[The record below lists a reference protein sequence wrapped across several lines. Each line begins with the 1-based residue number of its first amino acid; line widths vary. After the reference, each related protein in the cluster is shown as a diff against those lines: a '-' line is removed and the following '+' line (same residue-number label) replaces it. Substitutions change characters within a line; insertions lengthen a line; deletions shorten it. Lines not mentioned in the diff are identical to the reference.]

1 MKVRVITAAAAAAL
15 LAVGLWQAPAGAAI
29 VTPANAAAGC
39 AGFSQTSRHTT
50 AAAGGG
56 SATVQTFS
64 STGGT
69 RITTTTPPAGWSPLT
84 ATDQQLKAYGFRP
97 RPTDAGKLA
106 AWRQM
111 YAHYR
116 GVVTPKFCTTDRR
129 NGVSSG
135 NWSGILA
142 TSSTYTEAEGEWMEP
157 SFVAVC
163 STQSSYSMWPG
174 IGGFFG
180 GSSGF
185 KLIQAGTDTG
195 TASVNDVY
203 TWIEL
208 ISGAHPFP
216 EIETNAP
223 VSPGDTM
230 AIWVAWDAA
239 NQAADFEIY
248 NVTQGWDGTLA
259 VTAVNGVAAS
269 NFYDGGSAEV
279 ISERAT
285 NSSSGALYQL
295 RKPSTGYANYYDAEF
310 NDSPAYNDTSLETVT
325 MQAGDVLS
333 TADNLYG
340 NRNTGFTSWTT
351 TWHNCS

>member
-1 MKVRVITAAAAAAL
+1 MKVRDTVAAATAVL
-15 LAVGLWQAPAGAAI
+15 LAVGLWQAPAGAA
-29 VTPANAAAGC
+29 VVKPANAAADC
-39 AGFSQTSRHTT
+39 AGLSQTSERTVTT
-50 AAAGGG
+50 AGAGA
-56 SATVQTFS
+56 ATVQTFS
-64 STGGT
+64 SSGGT
-69 RITTTTPPAGWSPLT
+69 RITTTVPPAGWSPLT

-97 RPTDAGKLA
+97 RPADPGKLA
-106 AWRQM
+106 SWRQM

-116 GVVTPKFCTTDRR
+116 GVVAPKFCTTDRR
-129 NGVSSG
+129 NAVTSG
-135 NWSGILA
+135 NWSGIIA
-142 TSSTYTEAEGEWMEP
+142 TSSTYTEADGEWAEP

-174 IGGFFG
+174 IGGYYG
-180 GSSGF
+180 GSTGF

-195 TASVNDVY
+195 TGSVNDLY

-208 ISGAHPFP
+208 ISGAHGFP

-230 AIWVAWDAA
+230 AVWVAWDAA

-285 NSSSGALYQL
+285 SSSGQLLQL
-295 RKPSTGYANYYDAEF
+295 RKPSTGYANYDNADF
-310 NDSPAYNDTSLETVT
+310 NDSPAYNDPSLQTITMET
-325 MQAGDVLS
+325 GSNVLS
-333 TADNLYG
+333 TADDLYG
-340 NRNTGFTSWTT
+340 NRNTGFTTWTT
-351 TWHNCS
+351 TWHRCS